1 MRVDVEL
8 PSMGDDAENE
18 AVVAYWAAEVGAQLE
33 EGDDLVELTTDKAAF
48 TLPAP
53 RRGRLV
59 ERRVAEGDAVSV
71 GDVLCVLEV

>member
-8 PSMGDDAENE
+8 PSMGDDAESE
-18 AVVAYWAAEVGAQLE
+18 AVVAYWAAEVGAQLD

-59 ERRVAEGDAVSV
+59 ERRVAEGDSVSV